1 MEIHQLQYIVEVA
14 KQKSFTK
21 AADVICVGQSTLSHQ
36 IAKLEDE
43 IGMKLFE
50 RNCRIVKLTEAG
62 TEFIQ
67 YARRL
72 LSELEGAKQC
82 MQAYSGLLRGTLR
95 LGVIG
100 ALEIIDFSAMMANFH
115 QLHPNLKLD
124 IVQEGS
130 RRLLEMLQAN
140 EIEVAFVT
148 MSEKREYGECRFFHL
163 AYDEI
168 VLATSLHHPLA
179 KKKII
184 DLAEAANEKFIV
196 HPSTQSI
203 YDLSIAACRKAGFF
217 PDIVCHSSHFPTSLS
232 LISAGMGVSFYPME
246 IVKARPDQLSVVRL
260 REPFRK
266 DICMVTRS
274 LHTPALSVF
283 EKYVREWVASKVAP
297 EFQ

>member
-14 KQKSFTK
+14 RQKSFTK

-50 RNCRIVKLTEAG
+50 RNCRNVKLTEAG
-62 TEFIQ
+62 AEFVQ

-82 MQAYSGLLRGTLR
+82 MQAYSGLLRGTLNI
-95 LGVIG
+95 GVIG
-100 ALEIIDFSAMMANFH
+100 ALEIIDFPAMMGSFH

-124 IVQEGS
+124 IVQDGS

-140 EIEVAFVT
+140 EAEVAFVT
-148 MSEKREYGECRFFHL
+148 MPEKAEYGECKFSHL

-168 VLATSLHHPLA
+168 VLATSIHHPLA

-203 YDLSIAACRKAGFF
+203 YDLSIAACRKAGFY
-217 PDIVCHSSHFPTSLS
+217 PDIVCHSSHFPTSLA
-232 LISAGMGVSFYPME
+232 LISANMGVGFYPLE
-246 IVKARPDQLSVVRL
+246 IVQARPKQLSVVRL
-260 REPFRK
+260 REPIRK
-266 DICMVTRS
+266 DICMVTRP
-274 LHTPALSVF
+274 HQTPALVEF
-283 EKYVREWVASKVAP
+283 GKYVTTWVASKVSP
-297 EFQ
+297 EFR